1 LLLFL
6 SLPHLIGV
14 GLVSSSK
21 SDAFHVLLLQCL
33 KHTSNCSLE
42 AKGRKRR
49 SSPLWFSSALTHMCH
64 GWIPN
69 EASTCI
75 FNVPIM
81 ADFKWPQIIY
91 YFSHTDDISF
101 FLLNPDGLSYF
112 VDPKNATEMMFYEFK
127 SKSLKVLQFEVGAS
141 GSCV

>member
-1 LLLFL
+1 
-6 SLPHLIGV
+6 
-14 GLVSSSK
+14 
-21 SDAFHVLLLQCL
+21 
-33 KHTSNCSLE
+33 
-42 AKGRKRR
+42 
-49 SSPLWFSSALTHMCH
+49 
-64 GWIPN
+64 
-69 EASTCI
+69 
-75 FNVPIM
+75 M